1 MSVSISAPHE
11 DMVPPEIV
19 STVFYSATV
28 SDTLAILVAESVAGG
43 QRMTWCNEGA
53 V

>member
-1 MSVSISAPHE
+1 VSVSISTAEH

-28 SDTLAILVAESVAGG
+28 SDSLAILVA
-43 QRMTWCNEGA
+43 
-53 V
+53 